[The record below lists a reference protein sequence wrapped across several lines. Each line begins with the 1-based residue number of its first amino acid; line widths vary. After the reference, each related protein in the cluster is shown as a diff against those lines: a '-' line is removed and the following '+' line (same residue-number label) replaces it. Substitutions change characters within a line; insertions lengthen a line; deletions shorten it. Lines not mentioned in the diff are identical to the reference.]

1 MAFWDRVSAE
11 LVKAAAEGW
20 EAVKAGTKVA
30 AEKSEEVAKTGKL
43 RYKSHTVHKKAD
55 KLFGQL
61 GGIVYDMA
69 EPPFENPLLRADVQ
83 KLIED
88 IKQVE
93 LEATAID
100 EEVERV
106 RKSASSDASDVPY
119 YYEAKSDLKGDGSAD
134 EDGGDHIEGDGE
146 NASEHA
152 CFSDC
157 SGPCQCTDHTVVNSD
172 LPEDE
177 KDGAVESHDYKCP
190 TDEEDAKE
198 SSSGE
203 CSRSEDAG
211 EDADVSSEEGEEGEE
226 GAESTGEGSSDEGSA
241 NESSANEGSSDE
253 EPDEEPTEEPSGGGE
268 DKEEKKD

>member
-1 MAFWDRVSAE
+1 MAFWDRVSEE
-11 LVKAAAEGW
+11 LKRAAAEGW

-88 IKQVE
+88 IKQAE

-106 RKSASSDASDVPY
+106 KKSTSSDASDVPY
-119 YYEAKSDLKGDGSAD
+119 YYEAKSENRTEAGANEDANEDNED
-134 EDGGDHIEGDGE
+134 EDTSGDKSEEGGEVANE
-146 NASEHA
+146 NEHA

-157 SGPCQCTDHTVVNSD
+157 SGPCLCTDHTIVNSD
-172 LPEDE
+172 LPEDG
-177 KDGAVESHDYKCP
+177 GAVEGHTYKCP
-190 TDEEDAKE
+190 TDGSATDEE
-198 SSSGE
+198 SSKGSSE
-203 CSRSEDAG
+203 CGDADESCESKGDDAG
-211 EDADVSSEEGEEGEE
+211 EVPR
-226 GAESTGEGSSDEGSA
+226 TKI
-241 NESSANEGSSDE
+241 
-253 EPDEEPTEEPSGGGE
+253 PRTKIPRTKIPRTQLR
-268 DKEEKKD
+268 

>member
-1 MAFWDRVSAE
+1 MAFWDRVSEE
-11 LVKAAAEGW
+11 LKRAATEGW

-88 IKQVE
+88 IKQAE
-93 LEATAID
+93 LEATSID

-106 RKSASSDASDVPY
+106 KKSASSDASDVPY
-119 YYEAKSDLKGDGSAD
+119 YYEAKSENRAEGSVNEDEDAGGDQG
-134 EDGGDHIEGDGE
+134 EDGGEGSGE
-146 NASEHA
+146 NEHA

-157 SGPCQCTDHTVVNSD
+157 SGPCQCTDHTTVNSD
-172 LPEDE
+172 LPEDGSE
-177 KDGAVESHDYKCP
+177 VEGHAYKCP
-190 TDEEDAKE
+190 TDAEPSECDEAAETCESKEEVA
-198 SSSGE
+198 
-203 CSRSEDAG
+203 
-211 EDADVSSEEGEEGEE
+211 
-226 GAESTGEGSSDEGSA
+226 GEGSTDEGSTD
-241 NESSANEGSSDE
+241 EGSTDE
-253 EPDEEPTEEPSGGGE
+253 EPDEETTEESSENGDEASDE
-268 DKEEKKD
+268 DKEEAKD

>member
-11 LVKAAAEGW
+11 LIKAAAEGW

-83 KLIED
+83 KLLED

-106 RKSASSDASDVPY
+106 KKSVSSDASDVPY
-119 YYEAKSDLKGDGSAD
+119 YYETKSDAKNEGSPDESSAD
-134 EDGGDHIEGDGE
+134 EDGADHAGLGDGDGE

-157 SGPCQCTDHTVVNSD
+157 SGPCQCTGDTVVNSD
-172 LPEDE
+172 QPEDE
-177 KDGAVESHDYKCP
+177 EVESHDYECP
-190 TDEEDAKE
+190 TDDDSAEAKTDGDVCQ
-198 SSSGE
+198 SG
-203 CSRSEDAG
+203 D
-211 EDADVSSEEGEEGEE
+211 SEESCDGNADESGDEDTAQ
-226 GAESTGEGSSDEGSA
+226 AESEQESA
-241 NESSANEGSSDE
+241 EDDGDAAEDS
-253 EPDEEPTEEPSGGGE
+253 GE
-268 DKEEKKD
+268 DKDSDNDKEASEDTKK